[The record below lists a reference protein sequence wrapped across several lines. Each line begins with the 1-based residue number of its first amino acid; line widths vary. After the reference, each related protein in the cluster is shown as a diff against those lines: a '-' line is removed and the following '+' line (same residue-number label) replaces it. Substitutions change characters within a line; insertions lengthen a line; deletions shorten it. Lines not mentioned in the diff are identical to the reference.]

1 MFSFLTL
8 EHKKLPS
15 WLICWKTDPGLNKI
29 SSILCALSLVTA
41 MQISLLPHTST
52 GIVVLSSMILSTACL
67 SWKKSKFCTKYYFT
81 NKQQTKSSIR
91 TTRKILGLNHQ
102 ILSQKVNSWLNEIE
116 NFQFTKLPLLTRQS
130 SSEKFTTLTFRIT
143 IIKFYIFHRTF
154 TFCNF

>member
-67 SWKKSKFCTKYYFT
+67 SWKEIKILYKILLYKQTTNKIIYKDHKKNSRIKPSNIKPKSKQLIERNWKFPIH
-81 NKQQTKSSIR
+81 QASIAY
-91 TTRKILGLNHQ
+91 
-102 ILSQKVNSWLNEIE
+102 
-116 NFQFTKLPLLTRQS
+116 P
-130 SSEKFTTLTFRIT
+130 SE
-143 IIKFYIFHRTF
+143 
-154 TFCNF
+154 